1 MFNSSNDCFI
11 SSSPSSPS
19 SLIFN
24 RQHHNS
30 RYHPY
35 NRIPTTYYPTNEL
48 ETYSF
53 DNNNHHQNSTI
64 QNYDHSI
71 MSYDYNLAWTT
82 STSSNDNEIGMNGQ
96 TTIGSN
102 LVGTGRVKFL

>member
-1 MFNSSNDCFI
+1 
-11 SSSPSSPS
+11 
-19 SLIFN
+19 
-24 RQHHNS
+24 
-30 RYHPY
+30 
-35 NRIPTTYYPTNEL
+35 
-48 ETYSF
+48 
-53 DNNNHHQNSTI
+53 
-64 QNYDHSI
+64 